1 MAFPLI
7 TRTCYRY
14 VNTKRILNI
23 NHGHLL
29 SRNIRCFSTS
39 FPRWTQVSNTATS
52 TTTDPGRLDHLRLIF
67 DDPVLWKQYQQLSPV
82 IMSPQKTGLM
92 EHPYFVDAEG
102 FDYAAQQA
110 IQRAQILV
118 ERICNAPN
126 NGLEEMQR
134 VVKNLDRLS
143 DTLCIVIDLAEFL
156 RNAHPDPILLDAAN
170 KAYTDLCTYM
180 NTLNTDTRIHK
191 VLAQVLENKAIVS
204 QFTPD
209 EHAAAIVFLR
219 DFEKSGI
226 HLPDKQRNQFVELSD
241 RIIQLGREFIQ
252 RNPRGISQI
261 KIAKQDL
268 DGVGPSLSH
277 TLNSSDGHAHIS
289 TSSMECQLILKYAHN
304 EQVRKQVYES
314 INSANK
320 KSVMILEWLMQTR
333 AELAD
338 LVGQKSYADLHL
350 QDKMAKSPVNV
361 DAFLRTLLKHQ
372 APTNA
377 NDIQVL
383 QYTKQHHLGLSTP
396 PIVNAWD
403 RDYYMHLHNL
413 SQPRLS
419 SSLPYFSVGSVIQGL
434 SRLFDHLYG
443 VHFEPTH
450 MQPGESW
457 HEDVR
462 KLDVICEKEGK
473 IGTIYCDLYSRPG
486 KTTNAAHY
494 TIRTSRRLDDDDQAN
509 DLRYAFPNESTAPAQ
524 FLPPLD
530 SNHLAATVIGRPG
543 LYQLPVI
550 ALTCDFSNNN
560 NNKSRTSPGLL
571 SMFEVETLFHEMG
584 HAMHSM
590 LGRTDFHN
598 VSGTR
603 CATDFVE
610 LPSIL
615 MERFVSHPKVLPLF
629 AHNDDSISP
638 EAVNGYLQQRQRFSG
653 IEINNQVLMSMVDQ
667 QYHSTSASSKVS
679 TVETWHQLQDDVG
692 LFPSVPGTMWP
703 VQFGHLFGYGAGY
716 YSYLFDRT
724 LAQRVWDR
732 CFATD
737 PLDREK
743 GLAFRDQVLKWGG
756 ARDPWQCVAGVLGD
770 EDGERI
776 VHGDEEAMR
785 TVGDWGIDM

>member
-1 MAFPLI
+1 M
-7 TRTCYRY
+7 
-14 VNTKRILNI
+14 V
-23 NHGHLL
+23 
-29 SRNIRCFSTS
+29 
-39 FPRWTQVSNTATS
+39 
-52 TTTDPGRLDHLRLIF
+52 
-67 DDPVLWKQYQQLSPV
+67 WKQYQQHAPT
-82 IMSPQKTGLM
+82 INNGQRTGIL
-92 EHPYFVDAEG
+92 EHPHFVDAAG

-110 IQRAQILV
+110 IQRAQIIV
-118 ERICNAPN
+118 ERICNAPQ
-126 NGLEEMQR
+126 NGMEEMQR

-156 RNAHPDPILLDAAN
+156 RNAHPDPLLLDAAN

-191 VLAQVLENKAIVS
+191 VLAQVLDNKDIVAR
-204 QFTPD
+204 FTPD

-226 HLPDKQRNQFVELSD
+226 HLPDAERSQFVELSD

-252 RNPRGISQI
+252 RNPRGITQV
-261 KIAKQDL
+261 KIPKQDL
-268 DGVGPSLSH
+268 DGVGQSLSH
-277 TLNSSDGHAHIS
+277 TVNPKDGHAYLS
-289 TSSMECQLILKYAHN
+289 TSSMDCQLVLKYAKN
-304 EQVRKQVYES
+304 DNVRKQVYES
-314 INSANK
+314 LNSANK
-320 KSVMILEWLMQTR
+320 ESVMILEWLMQTR
-333 AELAD
+333 AELAT
-338 LVGQKSYADLHL
+338 LVGQPSYADLQL
-350 QDKMAKSPVNV
+350 QDKMAKNPVNV

-372 APTNA
+372 SPTSE
-377 NDIQVL
+377 NDINIL
-383 QYTKQHHLGLSTP
+383 QNTKQNHLGLSTP
-396 PIVNAWD
+396 PTVNAWD
-403 RDYYMHLHNL
+403 RDYYMHLH
-413 SQPRLS
+413 SMTQPRLS
-419 SSLPYFSVGSVIQGL
+419 PSLPYFTVGSTIRGL
-434 SRLFDHLYG
+434 SRLFERLYG
-443 VHFEPTH
+443 VHFEATH
-450 MQPGESW
+450 MQAGESW

-462 KLDVICEKEGK
+462 KLNVICEKEGN
-473 IGTIYCDLYSRPG
+473 IGTIYCDLFGRPG

-494 TIRTSRRLDDDDQAN
+494 TIRTSRRIDNDDQDN
-509 DLRYAFPNESTAPAQ
+509 DIHYAFTHRHVSPNQ
-524 FLPPLD
+524 FLPPTPLE
-530 SNHLAATVIGRPG
+530 HLATSVKGRSG
-543 LYQLPVI
+543 RYQLPVI
-550 ALTCDFSNNN
+550 ALTCDFGTGG
-560 NNKSRTSPGLL
+560 KGGLL
-571 SMFEVETLFHEMG
+571 SMFEIETLFHEMG

-629 AHNDDSISP
+629 VDDDDSGCGVSSG
-638 EAVNGYLQQRQRFSG
+638 AVDAYLQQRQRFSG

-667 QYHSTSASSKVS
+667 QYHSIQQQQASPSS
-679 TVETWHQLQDDVG
+679 PATIALWHQLQDEVG

-732 CFATD
+732 CFAND

-743 GLAFRDQVLKWGG
+743 GQAFRDQVLKWGG
-756 ARDPWQCVAGVLGD
+756 ARDPWHCVANVLGD

-776 VHGDEEAMR
+776 VNGDEQAMR